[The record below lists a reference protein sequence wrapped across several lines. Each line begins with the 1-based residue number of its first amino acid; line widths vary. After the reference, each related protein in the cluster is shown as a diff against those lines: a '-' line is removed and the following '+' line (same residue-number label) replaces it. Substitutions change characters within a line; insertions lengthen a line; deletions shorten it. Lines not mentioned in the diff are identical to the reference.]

1 VAAPRDQQA
10 NDPLAPH
17 SLAPRE
23 LKELL
28 AARRR
33 GQPFLALRSADGE
46 LALVEL
52 EREEGSRTLGRR
64 PEASISIPW
73 DGEVSGLHA
82 ELQCLGGEWTVVDDG
97 LSTNGTFI
105 NGERVLGRQRLHDRD
120 LIRVGRT
127 VLSYNLGEMAAP
139 DATVTAGEAPPLP
152 RLTETQQRVL
162 VSLCRPLLDGGSF
175 ATTAS
180 NQQIADEVHLSLD
193 AVKMHLRTLF
203 ARFELSELPQN
214 RKRARLAELALEFGL
229 VSRRELEQPRP
240 GDS

>member
-1 VAAPRDQQA
+1 VAAARHQQA

-33 GQPFLALRSADGE
+33 GQPFLALRGE
-46 LALVEL
+46 DRRLVLFEL
-52 EREEGSRTLGRR
+52 GREEGNRTVGRR
-64 PEASISIPW
+64 PEASVSITW

-97 LSTNGTFI
+97 LSTNGTFL
-105 NGERVLGRQRLHDRD
+105 NGERVLGRQRLHDGD

-127 VLSYNLGEMAAP
+127 VLSYNLGEIPAA
-139 DATVTAGEAPPLP
+139 DATVTAGEGPSLP
-152 RLTETQQRVL
+152 RLTDTQQRVL
-162 VSLCRPLLDGGSF
+162 VALCRPLREGGSF

-193 AVKMHLRTLF
+193 AVKTNLRMLF
-203 ARFELSELPQN
+203 ARFELTELPQN

-229 VSRRELEQPRP
+229 VTRRELEQAEPQA
-240 GDS
+240 G

>member
-1 VAAPRDQQA
+1 VPADGHQQA
-10 NDPLAPH
+10 NDPLAAH

-28 AARRR
+28 GARRR
-33 GQPFLALRSADGE
+33 GQPFLALRGE
-46 LALVEL
+46 GGGLVL
-52 EREEGSRTLGRR
+52 HDLGREQGNRTVGRR
-64 PEASISIPW
+64 PEASVSIPW

-97 LSTNGTFI
+97 LSTNGTFL
-105 NGERVLGRQRLHDRD
+105 NGERVRGRQRLHDGD

-127 VLSYNLGEMAAP
+127 VLSYNIGEIPVA

-152 RLTETQQRVL
+152 RLTDTQQRVL
-162 VSLCRPLLDGGSF
+162 IELCRPLRDGGNF

-180 NQQIADEVHLSLD
+180 NQQIADELHLSLD

-203 ARFELSELPQN
+203 ARFELTDLPQN

-229 VSRRELEQPRP
+229 VTRRELERTEPH
-240 GDS
+240 G